1 MAVDSKKTLV
11 LHLMERSEWA
21 SRYLADGEEE
31 IVLGDALDEKSGRTA
46 SVFHATSST
55 GKGFVVKMQRSSN
68 SDSALLKRMQKIF
81 RNEYWTLNQIARK
94 GCSPEPI
101 GYGEVVERVV
111 RRDSRGNRREF
122 EFKHVAIAES
132 LAAGKRLTDVI
143 DGSDRFDH
151 GYRAGAAL
159 SARTCA
165 EISDV
170 IDRMHGARIAHR
182 DIKPGNIMVSFPGGV
197 PRTLL
202 VDFGISAENGAER
215 TRSAVVMGS
224 PPFAPP
230 EKIDRD
236 ADFAGAL
243 DDDGLRAD
251 KSIFV
256 DVYSVGQIA
265 LCMRLVGEKCTS
277 VSDFCSNANGGC
289 DFAKP
294 DGRKEYIATRRSYT
308 DLAHYVPVS
317 EFVPGDRALK
327 TIIDAASRH
336 YPFDRPRPAA
346 LAEAFGALAS
356 WCDLPED
363 RAVDEGVL
371 VSYLRSVL
379 AGDVVARPAL
389 EKPRPAREKAVAP
402 ARPAAA
408 CEIAPAGPAAASEEP
423 AVPGAASADPAPA
436 SPSQSRSAMKR
447 VLGRYVPT
455 KSLST
460 SSPSADGQTAPA
472 PASQASDAP
481 APQAT
486 RVPASQKSQMPKVQ
500 ASRQTASE
508 TSRVPAP
515 SPAHAAP
522 TSPSESGGE
531 PVNDRD
537 FLRWRVPGVAV
548 SDLNSRRVRE
558 APKSPSIT
566 LQEIGSLPASRTL
579 MSGIVSNLWQI
590 KHGGRMAICLDAAHR
605 PGVEVEDVWS
615 VVVPERQ
622 ELPRHMAELM
632 EDHPFLSFIQDEL
645 HAADVSMTIR
655 AARRNTKRAE
665 HAGKE
670 VIALCPPL
678 PRSTHIMLDKMND
691 DAAGPGERILVIETA
706 DALLRRDLAVL
717 SSQVKPVLLSSAPAD
732 LDEVR
737 LRSLKRV
744 TYDVLSKRFTLQVAD
759 TGDRSRQRAVDD
771 LLYEAAAQGTSSEA
785 ERRQGYLT
793 PETTVY
799 AWTDDEQAFDDMMCF
814 FKSDVLSAADAKR
827 RIDALG
833 GTKAVLRSLAR
844 AALGM

>member
-1 MAVDSKKTLV
+1 MAVDSKRTLV

-21 SRYLADGEEE
+21 SRYLADGEDE
-31 IVLGDALDEKSGRTA
+31 IALGAALDEKSGRTA

-55 GKGFVVKMQRSSN
+55 GKGFVVKMQRSSS

-132 LAAGKRLTDVI
+132 LAVGKRLTDVI

-202 VDFGISAENGAER
+202 VDFGISAENDAER

-317 EFVPGDRALK
+317 EFVPGDMALK
-327 TIIDAASRH
+327 AIIDAASRH

-346 LAEAFGALAS
+346 LAEAFDALAS

-363 RAVDEGVL
+363 RAVDEGAL

-379 AGDVVARPAL
+379 AGDDVARPAL
-389 EKPRPAREKAVAP
+389 EKPRPAREKVVATV
-402 ARPAAA
+402 RPSVSR
-408 CEIAPAGPAAASEEP
+408 EIAPAGSAAATEEP
-423 AVPGAASADPAPA
+423 SASGGVSADPAPP
-436 SPSQSRSAMKR
+436 SPSRPMPAMKR

-455 KSLST
+455 KSLSGAGT
-460 SSPSADGQTAPA
+460 SADGQVATAPA
-472 PASQASDAP
+472 PQTSQ
-481 APQAT
+481 
-486 RVPASQKSQMPKVQ
+486 VPASQKIQAPEVR
-500 ASRQTASE
+500 ASRAPAPKASQA
-508 TSRVPAP
+508 TAP
-515 SPAHAAP
+515 SPAPASPA
-522 TSPSESGGE
+522 SPSESGGE

-537 FLRWRVPGVAV
+537 RLRWRVPGVAV

-558 APKSPSIT
+558 APRAADIT
-566 LQEIGSLPASRTL
+566 LRDFASRPVSRSL
-579 MSGIVSNLWQI
+579 LSGICSSLGTPNSGDRVVVGLDSR
-590 KHGGRMAICLDAAHR
+590 RMH
-605 PGVEVEDVWS
+605 GVEVEWVRS
-615 VVVPERQ
+615 VEVPERQ
-622 ELPRHMAELM
+622 GPLLPGVELM
-632 EDHPFLSFIQDEL
+632 SGHPFISFAEDEL
-645 HAADVSMTIR
+645 LFADLDMSIR
-655 AARRNTKRAE
+655 AARRNAE
-665 HAGKE
+665 RPMRKDKE
-670 VIALCPPL
+670 IIALCPPL
-678 PRSTHIMLDKMND
+678 PGSTRTMLDLQNSKKLY
-691 DAAGPGERILVIETA
+691 PGERVLVIETS
-706 DALLRRDLAVL
+706 DARMRRDLAVL
-717 SSQVKPVLLSSAPAD
+717 SGQAKAADRSHEASDPLPLAFGKVDLVAYDRLSGK
-732 LDEVR
+732 V
-737 LRSLKRV
+737 
-744 TYDVLSKRFTLQVAD
+744 TLQFAD
-759 TGDRSRQRAVDD
+759 PETEARIQAVQD
-771 LLYEAAAQGTSSEA
+771 LWLSPGPLPEAA
-785 ERRQGYLT
+785 RRWGYLE
-793 PETTVY
+793 PVRTVF
-799 AWTDDEQAFDDMMCF
+799 AWASDERDFEDMLRF